1 MAEKKVKLERTY
13 VVPLR
18 RGTVKIQRYL
28 RAKKAISV
36 LRKFMKRHMKSEDI
50 KIGQELNELIWERG
64 GKYVPNK
71 VNVLA
76 IKEDNIVHVNLVG
89 VKTEKEE
96 EKKEKKTEEK
106 AEKKIEA
113 KIEKKTEE
121 KKAEAKIEKKT
132 EETHEHH
139 HEKKEGE

>member
-13 VVPLR
+13 IVPLR

-36 LRKFMKRHMKSEDI
+36 LRKFMKRHMKSDDI
-50 KIGQELNELIWERG
+50 KIGHELNELIWERG

-89 VKTEKEE
+89 VKPEKEE
-96 EKKEKKTEEK
+96 EKKT
-106 AEKKIEA
+106 EA
-113 KIEKKTEE
+113 KTE
-121 KKAEAKIEKKT
+121 KKAEEKTEKKA
-132 EETHEHH
+132 EEKHEHH

>member
-13 VVPLR
+13 IVPLR

-36 LRKFMKRHMKSEDI
+36 IRKFMKRHMKSEDI
-50 KIGQELNELIWERG
+50 KIGHELNELIWSRG

-76 IKEDNIVHVNLVG
+76 IKEDNVVKVNLVG
-89 VKTEKEE
+89 VKPEKEE
-96 EKKEKKTEEK
+96 GKKEKKTEEK
-106 AEKKIEA
+106 KEEKKIEKKVA
-113 KIEKKTEE
+113 QEASKPAGGLEK
-121 KKAEAKIEKKT
+121 
-132 EETHEHH
+132 HEHK
-139 HEKKEGE
+139 EKKESE